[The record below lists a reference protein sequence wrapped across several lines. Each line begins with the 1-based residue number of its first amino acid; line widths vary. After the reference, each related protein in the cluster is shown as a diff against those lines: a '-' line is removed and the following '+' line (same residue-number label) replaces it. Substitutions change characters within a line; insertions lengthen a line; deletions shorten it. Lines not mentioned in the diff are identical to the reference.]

1 MEHQLYC
8 WIPRIQQLCIYMN
21 KSLILGDRTRQ
32 MLLNQT
38 TSLPSFVAITSYNV
52 FSFAFSCLWVS
63 KSFSSQKSICSL
75 PPTPLLMTFF
85 YIFQARTIF
94 TCDTRAITRPAV
106 CRTSVWANVFKNS
119 VFCGITVIV
128 LENDYVAENC
138 SKLFTF
144 KPKLMGILHHETS
157 QRPSCVTNVSVSLV
171 FSDFLPNEHSTF
183 TSEMRA
189 CFLA

>member
-8 WIPRIQQLCIYMN
+8 WIPRIQQLCIFMN
-21 KSLILGDRTRQ
+21 KSLILRDRTRQ

-75 PPTPLLMTFF
+75 PPTPLCWWLFLHFSSTYHLYLRYTRHHSPSGVPYKCMSKC
-85 YIFQARTIF
+85 FQKLR
-94 TCDTRAITRPAV
+94 
-106 CRTSVWANVFKNS
+106 
-119 VFCGITVIV
+119 FCGITVIV

-144 KPKLMGILHHETS
+144 KPTLMGMLHHETS
-157 QRPSCVTNVSVSLV
+157 QRPSCLTNVSVSLV